1 MNTRALAASVIH
13 QVIDQQHSMS
23 QALPKAL
30 AKIEKAE
37 DKAFVQQVSFGCLRW
52 YPQLQAI
59 ANQLLYTPLK
69 AKNHDVLCL
78 LLTGI
83 YQLMY
88 LKTPAYAAVSETVA
102 ASKQMKK
109 PWAAKL
115 LNKTLRQFAKNPEQ
129 VIDESSHGEST
140 EYAHPVWL
148 VKRIKQAYSDHWSEI
163 LSANN
168 VEAPM
173 FLRVNVTK
181 TSRDDYLKLLTD
193 AEIEAEAVS
202 ACDSTIRLAKPVA
215 VEKLPDFDRG
225 FVYVQDMSGQL
236 VADLLDLEANAHV
249 LDTCSA
255 PGSKSTHI
263 IECEPSVRLT
273 AVDNQA
279 NRLPLI
285 KQNIERLGLPHD
297 HLHMV
302 LADVCHTDQWWQG
315 EKFDRILVDAPCSA
329 TGVIRRHP
337 DIKWL
342 RKDEDIDQLVQQQAR
357 ILDKVWELLKPGGL
371 LVYTTCSIL
380 PDENQQQVKRFL
392 NQHKDAKLESFEL
405 PIGSAAEP
413 GWQVLPS
420 AGGSDGFYYCKLR
433 KK

>member
-1 MNTRALAASVIH
+1 MNSRAVAAGVIH
-13 QVIDQQHSMS
+13 EVIDQQHSMS
-23 QALPKAL
+23 QVLPKAL

-37 DKAFVQQVSFGCLRW
+37 DRAFVQEVSYGCLRW
-52 YPQLQAI
+52 YPQLQAV

-69 AKNHDVLCL
+69 SKNHDVLCL

-115 LNKTLRQFAKNPEQ
+115 INKTLRQFSNNVEQ
-129 VIDESSHGEST
+129 VINESKNGEIT
-140 EYAHPVWL
+140 EHAHPVWL
-148 VKRIKQAYSDHWSEI
+148 VKRVKQAYAEKWTEI
-163 LSANN
+163 LRANN
-168 VEAPM
+168 TAAPM
-173 FLRVNVTK
+173 FLRINKTK
-181 TSRDDYLKLLTD
+181 TNREEYLKLLSA
-193 AEIEAEAVS
+193 AEIAAEPIEF
-202 ACDSTIRLAKPVA
+202 CDSAIRLTQPVA
-215 VEKLPDFDRG
+215 VDKLPG
-225 FVYVQDMSGQL
+225 FNDGLAYVQDLSGQL
-236 VADLLDLEANAHV
+236 VADLLKLEPNVHV
-249 LDTCSA
+249 LDACSA

-263 IECEPSVRLT
+263 IECQPSVHLT

-285 KQNIERLGLPHD
+285 KQNIERLGLPHN

-342 RKDEDIDQLVQQQAR
+342 RQNHDIDQLVQQQAR

-380 PDENQQQVKRFL
+380 PDENQLQVKRFL
-392 NQHKDAKLESFEL
+392 NQHKDAKLEAFEM
-405 PIGSAAEP
+405 PVGFAVEP
-413 GWQVLPS
+413 GWQLLPS
-420 AGGSDGFYYCKLR
+420 EDGGDGFYYAKLR

>member
-1 MNTRALAASVIH
+1 M
-13 QVIDQQHSMS
+13 
-23 QALPKAL
+23 P
-30 AKIEKAE
+30 
-37 DKAFVQQVSFGCLRW
+37 G
-52 YPQLQAI
+52 
-59 ANQLLYTPLK
+59 
-69 AKNHDVLCL
+69 
-78 LLTGI
+78 
-83 YQLMY
+83 
-88 LKTPAYAAVSETVA
+88 
-102 ASKQMKK
+102 
-109 PWAAKL
+109 
-115 LNKTLRQFAKNPEQ
+115 FAQ
-129 VIDESSHGEST
+129 
-140 EYAHPVWL
+140 
-148 VKRIKQAYSDHWSEI
+148 
-163 LSANN
+163 
-168 VEAPM
+168 
-173 FLRVNVTK
+173 
-181 TSRDDYLKLLTD
+181 
-193 AEIEAEAVS
+193 
-202 ACDSTIRLAKPVA
+202 
-215 VEKLPDFDRG
+215 G
-225 FVYVQDMSGQL
+225 FVYVQDLSGQL
-236 VADLLDLEANAHV
+236 VADLLALEPSAHV

-263 IECEPSVRLT
+263 IESERSVHLT

-392 NQHKDAKLESFEL
+392 NHHKDAKLESFEL
-405 PIGSAAEP
+405 PVGSAAEP
-413 GWQVLPS
+413 GWQVLPT
-420 AGGSDGFYYCKLR
+420 ADGADGFYYCKLR